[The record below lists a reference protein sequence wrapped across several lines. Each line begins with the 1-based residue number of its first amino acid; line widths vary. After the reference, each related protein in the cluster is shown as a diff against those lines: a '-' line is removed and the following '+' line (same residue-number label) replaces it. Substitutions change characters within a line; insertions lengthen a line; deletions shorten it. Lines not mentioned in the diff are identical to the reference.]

1 MKLLVS
7 GWLVL
12 LAIVIVESGFPLV
25 APFRHLLGVV
35 DGTISPSS
43 GNLGVV
49 AGEFVILAAV
59 AAIAYVFL
67 RCAAKILDTPGEDTT
82 HQRQ

>member
-1 MKLLVS
+1 MKILVS
-7 GWLVL
+7 GWLL
-12 LAIVIVESGFPLV
+12 FLAIAIVETGFPLV

-49 AGEFVILAAV
+49 AGEFIILAAV
-59 AAIAYVFL
+59 AAIAFVFL
-67 RCAAKILDTPGEDTT
+67 RCAAHILDAPGVDTD
-82 HQRQ
+82 HQ

>member
-1 MKLLVS
+1 L
-7 GWLVL
+7 L
-12 LAIVIVESGFPLV
+12 LAIVIVETGLTLV
-25 APFRHLLGVV
+25 APFRHLLGVL

-59 AAIAYVFL
+59 AAAAYVFL
-67 RCAAKILDTPGEDTT
+67 RCAAQLMDAPGVDTG
-82 HQRQ
+82 HQ